1 MVKELGQK
9 TLEVRTSSRK
19 ELADSVNKLL
29 IEIVANSAINLTREG
44 E

>member
-9 TLEVRTSSRK
+9 ILEVRTSSRK

-29 IEIVANSAINLTREG
+29 IEVVVNGAINLTREG
-44 E
+44 K

>member
-9 TLEVRTSSRK
+9 ILEVRTSSRK

>member
-44 E
+44 K